1 MIKKIKNTTYNLL
14 RWSEKFFKTDMV
26 YLFKGGLW
34 INTSTIIG
42 SLTSLALAIAYAK
55 LLPKE
60 DYGLYKYALSIVGL
74 LSLVAMPGINTAI
87 YRSISLGAEGSFR
100 EALKLKLRWGALAAL
115 AGFLVAGYYFIN
127 GNNILAI
134 GIAVASLFVP
144 FREAV
149 LLANVIIS
157 GKKKFKDMGI
167 YNSIQQILLA
177 LTLISALFFFK
188 KIVIFLIIY
197 FIAYFISDF
206 LFYLKVT
213 SKYKLNDKID
223 PEMKN
228 FSKHMSLLNII
239 GAISDQLDK
248 ILMWHFFGAKE
259 LAIYSFATIP
269 TTQIKGYLK
278 SIFTLAFPKLAVQND
293 EITKKTLPAKI
304 FKLTLIVAVGII
316 AYIFLA
322 PFFYKLLFPQ
332 YLESI
337 NYSRLYFLT
346 LLFFPVTTIN
356 QLLIARAKKRD
367 LYMVQFLTPAVK
379 IISLIALVPIMGIYG
394 AIYAQFI
401 ATMAGAILLYYF
413 FRKL

>member
-1 MIKKIKNTTYNLL
+1 
-14 RWSEKFFKTDMV
+14 
-26 YLFKGGLW
+26 
-34 INTSTIIG
+34 
-42 SLTSLALAIAYAK
+42 
-55 LLPKE
+55 
-60 DYGLYKYALSIVGL
+60 
-74 LSLVAMPGINTAI
+74 
-87 YRSISLGAEGSFR
+87 
-100 EALKLKLRWGALAAL
+100 
-115 AGFLVAGYYFIN
+115 
-127 GNNILAI
+127 
-134 GIAVASLFVP
+134 
-144 FREAV
+144 
-149 LLANVIIS
+149 
-157 GKKKFKDMGI
+157 
-167 YNSIQQILLA
+167 
-177 LTLISALFFFK
+177 
-188 KIVIFLIIY
+188 
-197 FIAYFISDF
+197 
-206 LFYLKVT
+206 
-213 SKYKLNDKID
+213 
-223 PEMKN
+223 MKN